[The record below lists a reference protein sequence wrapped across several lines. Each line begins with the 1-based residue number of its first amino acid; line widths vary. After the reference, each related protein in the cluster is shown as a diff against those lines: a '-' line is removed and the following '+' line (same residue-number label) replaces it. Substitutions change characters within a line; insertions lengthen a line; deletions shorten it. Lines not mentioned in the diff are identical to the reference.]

1 MNKIVV
7 ATGNEGK
14 AKEFRELLK
23 GLNVTILTLRDFP
36 DVTMPEEN
44 GYTFAANA
52 LLKARA
58 VAERT
63 GLPALADDSGL
74 EVDFLKGAPGVYS
87 ARFAGEPSNDLLNN
101 QKLLQLMA
109 GVPWDKRTARFRC
122 ALALI
127 EPEGKEHIAE
137 GTVEGFIAYE
147 LKGEYGFGYDPLF
160 YLPAYGK
167 TYAELGEELK
177 NGLSHRALAVK
188 NLRPVLRELFGEKQE
203 L

>member
-1 MNKIVV
+1 MRKKVV
-7 ATGNEGK
+7 LATANEGK
-14 AKEFRELLK
+14 AREFLELLK
-23 GLNVTILTLRDFP
+23 DIEVNILTLKDFP
-36 DVTMPEEN
+36 EIVMPEES
-44 GYTFAANA
+44 GSTFTANA
-52 LLKARA
+52 LIKARA
-58 VAERT
+58 VAMAT

-122 ALALI
+122 ALAMVV
-127 EPEGKEHIAE
+127 PGGKEHIAE

-147 LKGEYGFGYDPLF
+147 PKGEYGFGYDPLF

-177 NGLSHRALAVK
+177 NDLSHRALAVK
-188 NLRPVLRELFGEKQE
+188 NLRPVLRELFGEK
-203 L
+203 

>member
-36 DVTMPEEN
+36 DVIMPEEN

-63 GLPALADDSGL
+63 GLPALGDDSGL

-87 ARFAGEPSNDLLNN
+87 ARFAGEPTDDRRNN
-101 QKLLQLMA
+101 QKLLKLLE
-109 GVPWDKRTARFRC
+109 GVSWERRTARFRC
-122 ALALI
+122 ALALAKPDG
-127 EPEGKEHIAE
+127 EEHLAE

-147 LKGEYGFGYDPLF
+147 PKGEYGFGYDPLF

-167 TYAELGEELK
+167 TYAELGETLK
-177 NGLSHRALAVK
+177 NDLSHRALAVQ
-188 NLRPVLRELFGEKQE
+188 NLWPVLSKLYGEK
-203 L
+203 